1 MPSGTGLQI
10 DLVRDEPVCRAAL
23 AAYEAA
29 TRGYDRVTR
38 EWLPAP
44 QQLYLLRVDTVYVAW
59 APERSAGEF
68 SQVVTLDRE
77 YRVLA
82 SVLH

>member
-1 MPSGTGLQI
+1 MGVQI
-10 DLVRDEPVCRAAL
+10 ELVSDEPVCRAAL

-29 TRGYDRVTR
+29 TRGYDRATG

-44 QQLYLLRVDTVYVAW
+44 HQLYLLRVDTVYVAW
-59 APERSAGEF
+59 APERRAGEF
-68 SQVVTLDRE
+68 GKVLTLDRE

-82 SVLH
+82 GVLH